1 MTKIGY
7 RPFDIFVSIDFRYE
21 KIFVGNKSTFQ
32 SVEPIKLFA
41 VGCACYIV
49 RYINIPPS
57 PVIVHAVPS
66 VPICVILTGYSV
78 NSIARNVL
86 TTAKCGEQMGKV
98 KANTL
103 FSLQCLANI
112 KVLEEWIAVV
122 VVLEV

>member
-1 MTKIGY
+1 MVTDFSHH
-7 RPFDIFVSIDFRYE
+7 PFDMFISIDFRYE

-66 VPICVILTGYSV
+66 VPICIILTGYSV
-78 NSIARNVL
+78 NSVARDIL
-86 TTAKCGEQMGKV
+86 TSAECGEHMRKV

-103 FSLQCLANI
+103 FGL
-112 KVLEEWIAVV
+112 
-122 VVLEV
+122 

>member
-1 MTKIGY
+1 VTKIGY

-66 VPICVILTGYSV
+66 VPICAVFIGYSV
-78 NSIARNVL
+78 NSIARDIL
-86 TTAKCGEQMGKV
+86 TPAKCGEQV
-98 KANTL
+98 RENKANTL
-103 FSLQCLANI
+103 FGLQCLANI
-112 KVLEEWIAVV
+112 KVLEEWITVV
-122 VVLEV
+122 VIL